1 VLGTSFQVPWTQKN
15 VHFSSKSKNFGKPEV
30 VCFSRTVS
38 DRNVV
43 PSPLQ
48 SERGPLSWKSKNS
61 RKPEVVCFSAVCGR
75 ISMRIDAFDSSR
87 RRSPHVRRSATPIT
101 LSVKEF

>member
-15 VHFSSKSKNFGKPEV
+15 VHFRSKSKNFGKPEV

-43 PSPLQ
+43 PSALDSEKCPLPV
-48 SERGPLSWKSKNS
+48 EIEKFWKT
-61 RKPEVVCFSAVCGR
+61 G
-75 ISMRIDAFDSSR
+75 SS
-87 RRSPHVRRSATPIT
+87 
-101 LSVKEF
+101 LFLENGKC

>member
-15 VHFSSKSKNFGKPEV
+15 VHFRSKSKNFGKPEV

-43 PSPLQ
+43 PSPLH
-48 SERGPLSWKSKNS
+48 SERCPLSVGNEKFSKTGS
-61 RKPEVVCFSAVCGR
+61 CLFLGR
-75 ISMRIDAFDSSR
+75 LWSDFDAD
-87 RRSPHVRRSATPIT
+87 
-101 LSVKEF
+101 